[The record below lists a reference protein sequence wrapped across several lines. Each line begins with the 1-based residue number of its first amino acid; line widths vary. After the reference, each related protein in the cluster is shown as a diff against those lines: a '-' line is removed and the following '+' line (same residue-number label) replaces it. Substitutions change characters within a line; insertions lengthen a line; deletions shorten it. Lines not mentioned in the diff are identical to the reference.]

1 MSVQQIP
8 TILKT
13 MSPQFK
19 DQTAIKITSSQY
31 DMMKEVIQDYCQ
43 THDSPRLFGIL
54 GRISRRMKQPNNP
67 HLWQTEFDYFASSMM
82 NSLKENSCC
91 RTEDTLDNIDEI
103 FLRQNKGSAPG
114 HSRKEDRSQIL
125 SIFG

>member
-13 MSPQFK
+13 MSPQFRE
-19 DQTAIKITSSQY
+19 QTAIKITNSQY
-31 DMMKEVIQDYCQ
+31 DMMKDVIKDYCKH
-43 THDSPRLFGIL
+43 HDAPRLYGIL

-82 NSLKENSCC
+82 DALKENNYC
-91 RTEDTLDNIDEI
+91 RTEDTLEDINEI
-103 FLRQNKGSAPG
+103 FLRQNKSSVPG
-114 HSRKEDRSQIL
+114 HNRKEDRTQIL